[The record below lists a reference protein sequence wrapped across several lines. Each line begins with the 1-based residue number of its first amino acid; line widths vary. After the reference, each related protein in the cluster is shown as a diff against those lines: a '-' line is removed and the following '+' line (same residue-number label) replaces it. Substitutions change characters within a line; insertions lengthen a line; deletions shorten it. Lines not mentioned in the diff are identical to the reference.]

1 MRGGRQNPLVCVAL
15 SQRDRF
21 VVCLFDLLSSAH
33 LRDWVVAVLEEL
45 LLARP
50 TIFDMSKLRTFPQP
64 VSHPRALNTP
74 LNT

>member
-1 MRGGRQNPLVCVAL
+1 M
-15 SQRDRF
+15 
-21 VVCLFDLLSSAH
+21 CLFDLLSSAH